1 VRKPKYREQ
10 IWRAVWQRLKFND
23 MDFLILSII
32 GVLMGFFGGLLGI
45 GGSVVMIPAMA
56 LVFGENQHLYQASAM
71 ICNFFVAASA
81 VVAHKKTDF
90 LMPDVVKLLVPC
102 AAIAVILG
110 VILSNLSFFAGRRS
124 FVLARFFGAFML
136 YVVAYNCFRFFHSVK
151 NSRNFNVTGVHQSV
165 PRTIITGIAT
175 GISAGLLGIGG
186 GSVCVPLQQLTLK
199 MPLKNAISNSAAT
212 IILIAAVGA
221 CLKNATLGQHG
232 IAVMDSVKIA
242 AMIIPTA
249 IVGGFLGARMMHI
262 LPKNIVRLA
271 FILLLLIGSYKML
284 TAG

>member
-1 VRKPKYREQ
+1 
-10 IWRAVWQRLKFND
+10 
-23 MDFLILSII
+23 
-32 GVLMGFFGGLLGI
+32 MGIFGGLLGV
-45 GGSVVMIPAMA
+45 GGSVVMIPAMV
-56 LVFGENQHLYQASAM
+56 LMFGENQHLYQASAM

-81 VVAHKKTDF
+81 VLAHKKANF
-90 LMPDVVKLLVPC
+90 LMSDVVKLLVPS
-102 AAIAVILG
+102 AAAAVVLG
-110 VILSNLSFFAGRRS
+110 VILSNLPIFAGRRS
-124 FVLARFFGAFML
+124 FVLARIFGVFML
-136 YVVAYNCFRFFHSVK
+136 YVAFYNFVRFFYNIKGATGFSV
-151 NSRNFNVTGVHQSV
+151 SGVRRSV
-165 PRTIITGIAT
+165 PLTVFNGIAT

-242 AMIIPTA
+242 AMVIPTA
-249 IVGGFLGARMMHI
+249 IVGGFLGARLMHK
-262 LPKNIVRLA
+262 LPKNIVRAA